1 MGGNDNKDDLP
12 SYFMAVEAT
21 KRSTTDNTNLNEINN
36 ETNDDSNQPSPALP
50 LALSVHRFPL
60 SQLRP
65 LPALKPKDN
74 QVDPGISRDNT
85 RTTDA
90 SNSAASVRNQRLL
103 RPCRN
108 CSDTMAYIKRI
119 LCSPLVTLTR
129 REKSHRE
136 RFWTL
141 FIFFLF
147 ASLIVSGI
155 IAATVNRAEFHEN
168 WLGCYSD
175 QNDRDLNY
183 TFSGNRTYLIS
194 LELKPSTCIKK
205 CRGLNQSYAGL
216 QFKHLCFCGNSY
228 GRHGKVDSSECNM
241 KCPGDSD
248 YTCGGVWRSDIYK
261 SFATSTIRSASQ
273 KTSTLLTVIL
283 SSILIIL

>member
-155 IAATVNRAEFHEN
+155 IAATGRVTFAINSLNEFGLLIISLLVNRAEFHEN

-216 QFKHLCFCGNSY
+216 QFK
-228 GRHGKVDSSECNM
+228 
-241 KCPGDSD
+241 
-248 YTCGGVWRSDIYK
+248 
-261 SFATSTIRSASQ
+261 
-273 KTSTLLTVIL
+273 
-283 SSILIIL
+283 